1 MKIMKISGLLPA
13 LTFACVMGAAPLAV
27 AQTAASSS
35 MGSMTMAA
43 PAAAAAPAAP
53 AKHVAKSARLPKA
66 DLFKTTADAT
76 AHCPGGTVVW
86 TAGGKSKSFHLASS
100 KYYGKTKHGAYACQ
114 ADAASFGYHA
124 AKN

>member
-27 AQTAASSS
+27 AQTAATSS

-43 PAAAAAPAAP
+43 PAAAAAPA
-53 AKHVAKSARLPKA
+53 KHVAKSTRLPKA

>member
-35 MGSMTMAA
+35 MGSMTMTA
-43 PAAAAAPAAP
+43 PAAAAAPAA
-53 AKHVAKSARLPKA
+53 HTAKSAHLPKA
-66 DLFKTTADAT
+66 DLFKTVADAT

>member
-13 LTFACVMGAAPLAV
+13 LPFACAMGAAPLAV
-27 AQTAASSS
+27 AQTTTSNS
-35 MGSMTMAA
+35 MGSMNM
-43 PAAAAAPAAP
+43 AAPAAP
-53 AKHVAKSARLPKA
+53 AKHAKSTRLPKA
-66 DLFKTTADAT
+66 DLFKTAADAT

-114 ADAASFGYHA
+114 ADATSFGYHA